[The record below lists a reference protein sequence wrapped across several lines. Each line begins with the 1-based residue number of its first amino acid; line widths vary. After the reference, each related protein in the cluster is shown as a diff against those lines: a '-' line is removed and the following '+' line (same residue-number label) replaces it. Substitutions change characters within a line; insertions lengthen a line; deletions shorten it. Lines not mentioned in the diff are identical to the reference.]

1 MPPRAKPLARE
12 ARRAA
17 LVDATV
23 PLLLEHGRTVTTKQI
38 ADAAGVAEGTIFRVF
53 DSKDDLLQAS
63 LEHALDLDPFIA
75 QLEQVDPDQELGA
88 MLLEVVGLF
97 QQRFSRV
104 FQLMSRMGL
113 VGPPKAHRHLEAER
127 ERVAAILVGLAER
140 HRGAFAVLPKPF
152 RADAVISAIERA
164 ANHHAHGDRA
174 AAPDRTA
181 RARGDCGRTR
191 KLAADL
197 SLATRRCRAP
207 RP

>member
-1 MPPRAKPLARE
+1 M
-12 ARRAA
+12 
-17 LVDATV
+17 
-23 PLLLEHGRTVTTKQI
+23 TTKQI

-88 MLLEVVGLF
+88 MLLEVVELF

-140 HRGAFAVLPKPF
+140 HRGALRVPPGQLMHVVRLLTFSGTHPHISDGNPLSAEEIVDTVLNG
-152 RADAVISAIERA
+152 VLLS
-164 ANHHAHGDRA
+164 HGTKD
-174 AAPDRTA
+174 
-181 RARGDCGRTR
+181 
-191 KLAADL
+191 
-197 SLATRRCRAP
+197 S
-207 RP
+207 